1 MSLFQ
6 RILAFADPAR
16 IAAGDPT
23 ASPPIE
29 AAEAK
34 AISLYLRS
42 DRTPHFAPGYSKYK
56 ERLVLEALTDPEL
69 MAKFR
74 DGRPLPEGFGA
85 KLDERIVEYPWIFSR
100 LPKEGNIFDAGST
113 LNKEVLIKSPYLN
126 ERELIIYTLW
136 MDRIAM
142 YPNVSFLLGDLR
154 NIILRDNVIDTLV
167 CISTLEHVGYTY
179 EYKTY
184 SKSNPWPNA
193 EPDSYLDA
201 IREFSRVVKPGG
213 HFLLTIPFGKYE
225 RHGWLQQFDSKRID
239 AVEAAF
245 GGKRC
250 QRLFYRYVDGA
261 WRVASEEECADL
273 EYFNIHETGKF
284 DPDGAAAARAVCCL
298 DLEKTAG

>member
-1 MSLFQ
+1 MSRFQ
-6 RILAFADPAR
+6 RILAFSDPAR
-16 IAAGDPT
+16 IGDGDPT

-29 AAEAK
+29 PAEAK

-56 ERLVLEALTDPEL
+56 ERLVLETLADPEL
-69 MAKFR
+69 LATFR
-74 DGRPLPEGFGA
+74 YGRALPEGFGS

-100 LPKEGNIFDAGST
+100 LPQEGNILDAGST
-113 LNKEVLIKSPYLN
+113 LNKEVLIKSRFLH

-136 MDRIAM
+136 LDRIAM

-154 NIILRDNVIDTLV
+154 KIILRDSVIDTLV

-184 SKSNPWPNA
+184 SKSNPWPQA
-193 EPDSYLDA
+193 EPESYLDA
-201 IREFSRVVKPGG
+201 VREFRRVVKPGG
-213 HFLLTIPFGKYE
+213 HFLLTVPFGRYE
-225 RHGWLQQFDSKRID
+225 RHGWLQQFDSKMID
-239 AVEAAF
+239 AVEAVF
-245 GGKRC
+245 GGERS

-261 WRVASEEECADL
+261 WRVASEAECSEL

-298 DLEKTAG
+298 DLVKA